1 MKLHLEQAAG
11 RCVFTG
17 YGAGYVVVNHSKHVV
32 PVLVTQESIQPWN
45 VSTYAALAG
54 EHLAALLAF
63 HPEIVILGTGAT
75 LRFPDPAVT
84 RPLAAA
90 GVGVEVMDTQAACRT
105 FNILT
110 SEGRRVIAAVFVE

>member
-1 MKLHLEQAAG
+1 MKLQLEAAAG
-11 RCVFTG
+11 RCMFTG
-17 YGAGYVVVNHSKHVV
+17 YGAGYVAVNHGRHEV

-45 VSTYAALAG
+45 VGSYASLAG

-63 HPEIVILGTGAT
+63 QPEIVILGTGST

-90 GVGVEVMDTQAACRT
+90 RVGLEIMDTPAACRT
-105 FNILT
+105 FNILIG
-110 SEGRRVIAAVFVE
+110 EGRRVIAAVFVE